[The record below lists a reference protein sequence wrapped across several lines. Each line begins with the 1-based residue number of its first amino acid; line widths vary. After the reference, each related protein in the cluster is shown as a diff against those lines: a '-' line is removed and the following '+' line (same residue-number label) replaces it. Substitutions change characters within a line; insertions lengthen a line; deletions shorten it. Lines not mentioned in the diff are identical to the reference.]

1 LNNDSFREVQMK
13 NKSYTYILIIVVV
26 LLLSACSTDK
36 AEVNTSPK
44 RYNFKEPNSFPF
56 EITEVSTEIDMEV
69 PDHLHQVIFNYSN
82 EDTTQQIK
90 YIVSKVIEEPGDNKV
105 SESFGTKYTLENGL
119 LAYYE
124 EDSTSQSLW
133 WENEDG
139 FLARYVYFVNGNTS
153 ELGDYK
159 LEVSNLL
166 EIANQVQ

>member
-1 LNNDSFREVQMK
+1 MK
-13 NKSYTYILIIVVV
+13 NKSHTYILIIVVV
-26 LLLSACSTDK
+26 LLLSACGSDK
-36 AEVNTSPK
+36 SQVNTSPI

-56 EITEVSTEIDMEV
+56 EITEISTEINMEV
-69 PDHLHQVIFNYSN
+69 PDPVHQVIFYYSN

-90 YIVSKVIEEPGDNKV
+90 YIVSKVIREPGDNNV

-119 LAYYE
+119 SAYYD

-139 FLARYVYFVNGNTS
+139 FLARFVYFVNGNTS

-159 LEVSNLL
+159 LEVSDLL